1 MSPESLEVPGRIPMV
16 SPGSGFTVNPCN
28 VCYEVSTSEIPV
40 CRLAGLFESTGRLR
54 PEKALERGAASDE
67 SGSG

>member
-1 MSPESLEVPGRIPMV
+1 MVP
-16 SPGSGFTVNPCN
+16 PGNGFTVNPSA
-28 VCYEVSTSEIPV
+28 VCYEVSISEIPV
-40 CRLAGLFESTGRLR
+40 SRLAGLFESAGRLR